1 MSGRPLAG
9 LSKWVV
15 SGGAEYHAP
24 VTGLL
29 DGMVYVGADAN
40 YRSSTYSD
48 ASDSNYVKIDG
59 YTLVNLRAG
68 FLFSNGWEAFVWA
81 KNVFDQHYFQYLS
94 AQPGNSGAVFGLL
107 GDPRTVG
114 VTVRWRS

>member
-1 MSGRPLAG
+1 MA
-9 LSKWVV
+9 
-15 SGGAEYHAP
+15 
-24 VTGLL
+24 
-29 DGMVYVGADAN
+29 YVGVDAN
-40 YRSSTYSD
+40 YRSSAFSD
-48 ASDSNYVKIDG
+48 ASDSQYLKIGG

-68 FLFSNGWEAFVWA
+68 FLFANGWEVFAWA

-114 VTVRWRS
+114 LTLRVRY

>member
-1 MSGRPLAG
+1 MEPPEVARDYKPIHPGTDWREAFKRLLGPIAVAIGAIAKYGFAFAKFASIFVAI
-9 LSKWVV
+9 
-15 SGGAEYHAP
+15 GGYA
-24 VTGLL
+24 L
-29 DGMVYVGADAN
+29 
-40 YRSSTYSD
+40 
-48 ASDSNYVKIDG
+48 I
-59 YTLVNLRAG
+59 NLRAG

-114 VTVRWRS
+114 VTVRWRN